1 MKINSWGQG
10 LKDSVKVNIQLRKYE
25 IHFISGESILA
36 QTGIKIE
43 ELRPVTN
50 QKIGRDTHFMLFNDK
65 TWI

>member
-43 ELRPVTN
+43 ELRPVTS
-50 QKIGRDTHFMLFNDK
+50 QKIGKEIFSMLFNDK
-65 TWI
+65 IMI

>member
-1 MKINSWGQG
+1 MKINLWGQD
-10 LKDSVKVNIQLRKYE
+10 LKGCVKVNIQLRKYKKYE

-50 QKIGRDTHFMLFNDK
+50 
-65 TWI
+65 